1 MTRECTRQGGKE
13 NAYRVSFLYFLK
25 NQTSRDYSED
35 VGTNRRIILKWIVMK
50 YDRRGAA
57 GLIRPITGL
66 ALV

>member
-1 MTRECTRQGGKE
+1 MH
-13 NAYRVSFLYFLK
+13 RVFLYFLK
-25 NQTSRDYSED
+25 NQKSRDYSED

-66 ALV
+66 VLV